1 LLCNLEIALQ
11 MTLNG
16 KNLQSFLKNSI
27 EFTIVIIIKL
37 NEIVNCDY

>member
-27 EFTIVIIIKL
+27 EFIIVIIIKL

>member
-1 LLCNLEIALQ
+1 

-27 EFTIVIIIKL
+27 EFIIVIIIKL